1 MKKILFVIC
10 ATMLAFAAE
19 AKNSELKIA
28 YDQIPEKAQQ
38 FVSEFYQNVPVKK
51 TTQKF
56 DDGIAQYVVYL
67 KDKTVIEFD
76 MVGAWN
82 YVQSPKKNVA
92 IITTFLPTKVND
104 ALLARFADKK
114 VNKIATDGYWY
125 EVSFS
130 NGSNAKINANGDV
143 TE

>member
-10 ATMLAFAAE
+10 ATMLTFAAE
-19 AKNSELKIA
+19 AKNSELKIE

-38 FVSEFYQNVPVKK
+38 FVSEFYKDVPVKK
-51 TTQKF
+51 VSQKF

-82 YVQSPKKNVA
+82 YVQSPKKKVA
-92 IITTFLPTKVND
+92 VITTFIPAKVKD
-104 ALLARFADKK
+104 TLLKRFADKI
-114 VNKIATDGYWY
+114 VYKIATDGFWY
-125 EVSFS
+125 EASFS
-130 NGSNAKINANGDV
+130 DGSNVKINANGDAA
-143 TE
+143 E